1 MQGRWQPRGE
11 AVLGQEEVAKPEA
24 KPPRFTPQPPS
35 RRAWPSP
42 LVPPGV
48 QRGQRQQP
56 PVLQKQGDVKM
67 ALNCQLD

>member
-56 PVLQKQGDVKM
+56 PVLQKRGDVKM